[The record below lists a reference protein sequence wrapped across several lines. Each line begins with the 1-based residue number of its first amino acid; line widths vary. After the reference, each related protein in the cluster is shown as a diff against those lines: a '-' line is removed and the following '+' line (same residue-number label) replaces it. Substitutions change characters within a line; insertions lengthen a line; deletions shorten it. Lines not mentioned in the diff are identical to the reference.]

1 MIFKENKIKMKQ
13 KRVYEVQ
20 NESSSEKISGGWVLK
35 STPFI
40 VCDIFLERYVTAG
53 VLSES
58 NS

>member
-1 MIFKENKIKMKQ
+1 MKQ
-13 KRVYEVQ
+13 KKVYEVED
-20 NESSSEKISGGWVLK
+20 ESLDESESTKSGWVLM

-58 NS
+58 